1 MTVQT
6 ERRILIALDALSITE
21 AGLLSLV
28 TMARWLNASLAGLYI
43 EDSRLLAAA
52 GLPFAREISSLSG
65 EERLLGRDAMIRSSK
80 MASSR
85 AQRLL
90 EQLSSQQQ
98 VTCTFH
104 IESGMLAP
112 CALSHEGYDIF
123 FPGRIR
129 ASARPH
135 PRGLSSRAT
144 QPLILIYDA
153 SPQFHRAL
161 EVVRR
166 LTVNGMVS
174 DVTLLSETALPAEIA
189 DQLPV
194 DGVRVHFQR
203 VKSIHPGH
211 LPCLRLPAGSLIM
224 MSKMNFEKLSAT
236 ELADLPDLLPYP
248 LMLIA

>member
-6 ERRILIALDALSITE
+6 ERRILIALDALSVTE

-52 GLPFAREISSLSG
+52 GLPFAREISRLSG

-129 ASARPH
+129 TSTRPR
-135 PRGLSSRAT
+135 PRRLSSRAS
-144 QPLILIYDA
+144 QPLVLIYDA

-166 LTVNGMVS
+166 LAVNGMVS
-174 DVTLLSETALPAEIA
+174 DVTLLSETALPTEIA

-203 VKSIHPGH
+203 VKYIHPGH
-211 LPCLRLPAGSLIM
+211 LPYLRLPEGSLIM
-224 MSKMNFEKLSAT
+224 MSKMNFEKRSAT

>member
-1 MTVQT
+1 MQT

-21 AGLLSLV
+21 ASLLSLV

-65 EERLLGRDAMIRSSK
+65 EERLFGRDAMIRSSR

-85 AQRLL
+85 AQQLL
-90 EQLSSQQQ
+90 EQLSSQQK
-98 VTCTFH
+98 VACTFH

-129 ASARPH
+129 TSARPR
-135 PRGLSSRAT
+135 PPGLSSRPSK
-144 QPLILIYDA
+144 PLVLVYDT
-153 SPQFHRAL
+153 SPQFYRAL
-161 EVVRR
+161 EVVSR
-166 LTVNGMVS
+166 LAANGMVS
-174 DVTLLSETALPAEIA
+174 DVTLLSETALPPEIA

-194 DGVRVHFQR
+194 DGIRVHFQR
-203 VKSIHPGH
+203 VESIHPGD
-211 LPCLRLPAGSLIM
+211 LTYLRLPAGSLIM